1 MIVYPNLDHSLFMTA
16 GSTQVVALCE
26 RVAKE
31 SNSPVADSA
40 LPRREPVV
48 L

>member
-26 RVAKE
+26 RIAKE
-31 SNSPVADSA
+31 SNSPVADPAFS
-40 LPRREPVV
+40 RREPAV